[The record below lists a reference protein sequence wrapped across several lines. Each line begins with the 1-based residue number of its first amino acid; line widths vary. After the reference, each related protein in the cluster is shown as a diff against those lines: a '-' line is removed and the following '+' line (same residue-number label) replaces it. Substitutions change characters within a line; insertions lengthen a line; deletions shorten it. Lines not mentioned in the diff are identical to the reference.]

1 MRILVSNDDGIHAP
15 GIRALAKT
23 LSLEHEVF
31 VFAPDRERSA
41 TGHALTLNRPL
52 RLERHPLGD
61 LEAWA
66 VNGTPSDCVKIALS
80 MALPAPPDLVISG
93 INRGANVGLDV
104 MYSGTVSAA
113 IEGTMSG
120 IPSIAVSL
128 ASFEVGDYEPAAR
141 FALWLANRMPQ
152 WTLPPKTLLNVNV
165 PEGTHAGVRITRLGG
180 RRYEDVFE
188 ARTDLRGKSY
198 YWLSGTPL
206 PSEEEHDSDVR
217 AVHEHFISVTPIH
230 YDLTH
235 YAMIPPLQ
243 DWGLSLP
250 E

>member
-15 GIRALAKT
+15 GIRALARALAT
-23 LSLEHEVF
+23 EHQVS

-52 RLERHPLGD
+52 RLEPHPLDG

-80 MALPAPPDLVISG
+80 LVLPTPPDLVISG
-93 INRGANVGLDV
+93 INRGANLGLDV

-113 IEGTMSG
+113 IEGTMAG

-128 ASFEVGDYEPAAR
+128 ASFETGDYEPAAR
-141 FALWLANRMPQ
+141 FALWLANRMPH

-165 PEGTHAGVRITRLGG
+165 PEGDHAGVRITRLGG

-188 ARTDLRGKSY
+188 ARTDLRGNSY

-206 PSEEEHDSDVR
+206 PSEETLDSDVR
-217 AVHEHFISVTPIH
+217 AVREQCISVTPIH

-235 YAMIPPLQ
+235 YEMIPPLQ
-243 DWGLSLP
+243 GWGISLP